1 MNAALSLCVYLL
13 LCMCVSSYI
22 CLYLPILVCLCCVR
36 ALALF
41 IYLLRHY
48 YNPSLIF
55 FSLSYLSSFLF
66 LSSPLLF
73 SSLLSSFSPLQYFFS
88 LFHFSLSS
96 IIYFRNIV
104 RSKSGIFACPKSVIN
119 SHLVTDKKVKIKE
132 RIFSIFVS
140 VL

>member
-1 MNAALSLCVYLL
+1 
-13 LCMCVSSYI
+13 MCVFALVY
-22 CLYLPILVCLCCVR
+22 VCLIIYMPLFADPCVSVLC
-36 ALALF
+36 ACTCSF
-41 IYLLRHY
+41 H
-48 YNPSLIF
+48 
-55 FSLSYLSSFLF
+55 LS
-66 LSSPLLF
+66 SSPLLQPIINLFLPLLPLFISLSVLSPPLLF
-73 SSLLSSFSPLQYFFS
+73 SPLLFSFSPLQYFFS